1 MTMSSELIDPKTG
14 QPFDFA
20 KECAEAST
28 QELLHAMT
36 LVMSRA
42 ILMDESDVSI
52 LRSELLKRPVVP
64 PFLAPFLASF
74 LATTESE

>member
-1 MTMSSELIDPKTG
+1 MSSALIDPKTD

-36 LVMSRA
+36 FVMSRA

-52 LRSELLKRPVVP
+52 LRTELRKRPVVQ
-64 PFLAPFLASF
+64 AF

>member
-36 LVMSRA
+36 LVMSGA
-42 ILMDESDVSI
+42 ISMDASDVSI
-52 LRSELLKRPVVP
+52 LRTELRKRPAVQ
-64 PFLAPFLASF
+64 AF

>member
-36 LVMSRA
+36 LVMSGA
-42 ILMDESDVSI
+42 ISMDASDVSI
-52 LRSELLKRPVVP
+52 LRTELRKRPAVQA
-64 PFLAPFLASF
+64 FLAK
-74 LATTESE
+74 TESE